1 VSVTRASSTRTGGAT
16 GSPSPGG
23 LLVRLRRVRWSRYGL
38 VTIVGAYLVWSLL
51 PVLIAFLFSFNSGY
65 SRSIWQ
71 GFSLRWW
78 TGPAS
83 VFHQSMYYD
92 AIRHSFLLAVLAVII
107 TVPLGVSLSIFLS
120 RWRGVT
126 SKPATFLSTVPLVV
140 PELVLALAMFFLVTK
155 LLHFVSLGTTAQVAG
170 QVTFILPLVIVITR
184 GRLAS
189 IPIGFEEAAMDLG
202 ASPMQAFRLALIPL
216 LQPAILASAI
226 VAFAV
231 SIDDFVITQYMSST
245 SATQSVPM
253 LIYTATRGGATPAL
267 NAMATVMAVTTVV
280 VAGIGYALYRFVAR
294 SKQVPTIA
302 RKEVPAVAML
312 GEGAL

>member
-1 VSVTRASSTRTGGAT
+1 VSATQAAPRATSGRTA
-16 GSPSPGG
+16 PSGG
-23 LLVRLRRVRWSRYGL
+23 LLLRLRRARWSSYGL
-38 VTIVGAYLVWSLL
+38 VSIVIAYLVWSLA
-51 PVLIAFLFSFNSGY
+51 PVLIAFLFSFNGGY

-83 VFHQSMYYD
+83 VFHDPMYYD
-92 AIRHSFLLAVLAVII
+92 AIRHSFLLAVLVVII
-107 TVPLGVSLSIFLS
+107 TVPLGVSLSIFIS
-120 RWRGVT
+120 RWRGV
-126 SKPATFLSTVPLVV
+126 SAKPVTFLSTVPLVV

-155 LLHFVSLGTTAQVAG
+155 LLHFVALGTVAQVAG
-170 QVTFILPLVIVITR
+170 QATFILPLVIVISR

-202 ASPMQAFRLALIPL
+202 ATPMQALRLALIPL

-245 SATQSVPM
+245 SSTQSVPM
-253 LIYTATRGGATPAL
+253 LIYTATRGTATPAL
-267 NAMATVMAVTTVV
+267 NAMATVMAVATVV
-280 VAGIGYALYRFVAR
+280 ITGLGYVLYRFVSR
-294 SKQVPTIA
+294 REQIPTLAGEEMPPIA
-302 RKEVPAVAML
+302 AF